1 MWSRGL
7 RAAARPAAGV
17 AGKVARE
24 GLRVVGKQLG
34 GLLTRQR
41 RRPREKLLRR
51 AGGSDRTTSEWGRLL
66 GTLGKAR
73 AKRAGGVSD
82 WRVEFTV
89 STDGG
94 NGGSAVR
101 RSLARRTVRR
111 LYRRVPRRLSVSLH
125 TRAMG
130 EAVQAWHGR

>member
-1 MWSRGL
+1 LRENGL
-7 RAAARPAAGV
+7 GLTHIGGTAGGRERRAPTAVAAGETTPV
-17 AGKVARE
+17 SWW
-24 GLRVVGKQLG
+24 LG
-34 GLLTRQR
+34 QNN
-41 RRPREKLLRR
+41 K
-51 AGGSDRTTSEWGRLL
+51 RTGRLL

-82 WRVEFTV
+82 RRVEFTV

-111 LYRRVPRRLSVSLH
+111 LYRRVPRRFGVSLH
-125 TRAMG
+125 TKAMG
-130 EAVQAWHGR
+130 EAVQVWRGR